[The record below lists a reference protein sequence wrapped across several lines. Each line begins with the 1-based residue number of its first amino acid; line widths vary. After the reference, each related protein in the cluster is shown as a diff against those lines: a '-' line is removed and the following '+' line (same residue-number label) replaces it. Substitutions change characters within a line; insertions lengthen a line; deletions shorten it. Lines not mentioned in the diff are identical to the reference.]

1 MVRHSSFWVRRL
13 LPGCLICLLCA
24 CSKEPPP
31 PLSRDEIFRQRLE
44 LPALYLTAKTHK
56 RVIAPMSK
64 GMFVDA
70 DTGEICW
77 PALACNNPDCPGRKA
92 GEPFVFIEPDAGAY
106 MKPDGSIGYDPA
118 RARAAAAERVLGPC
132 PQCAKIRDPRTETD
146 AQGKQYISWV
156 QPYVLP
162 ETAERMEHL
171 DEELHRRILF
181 ERRQPTLPAEGKSP
195 SVDSPQP
202 TPADP
207 ATRPDKAR
215 TTKG

>member
-1 MVRHSSFWVRRL
+1 MVRHGRSLVAAL
-13 LPGCLICLLCA
+13 LLGGLVCLLSA

-70 DTGEICW
+70 ETGEICW

-92 GEPFVFIEPDAGAY
+92 GEPFVFIEPDAGSY
-106 MKPDGSIGYDPA
+106 VKPDGSIGYDPA
-118 RARAAAAERVLGPC
+118 RAAAERVVGPC
-132 PQCAKIRDPRTETD
+132 PQCAKIRDPRTETN
-146 AQGKQYISWV
+146 AQRQQYISWV
-156 QPYVLP
+156 RPYVLP
-162 ETAERMEHL
+162 ETAERMKQL
-171 DEELHRRILF
+171 DEELHRRVLF
-181 ERRQPTLPAEGKSP
+181 ERRQPTPPAEDKSP
-195 SVDSPQP
+195 AVDGPQP
-202 TPADP
+202 TRADP